1 MALVPVGFDTADGQS
16 GRLGTAT
23 PVGTVVV
30 DTSAGNDLTPDNA
43 SIEESPDSPVIE
55 RAEQATFQKTFTMPW
70 AEAVNRIQFHYRGQ
84 VMEDSYGFLY
94 KVLSARAQRQKG
106 EQATLTLVLEAA
118 SFDAPPDE
126 FSIVPVELGLNI
138 LKHPRYFKA
147 FLGDGYG
154 STTEQRNQ
162 MVVRILQ
169 DYMNNVSYAFRNSV
183 VKLLYDS
190 LGSDAGSGAQPP
202 PQNQTGSYWFAS
214 GAKISG
220 TDMAKRAAME
230 IVQKIWR
237 GEETPYVVGWRVTH
251 SYYLFRPPPTL
262 NPGGYIE
269 DPILDATP
277 QIPDYF
283 YSPDYPPNPVTSFF
297 QGMTALNPQCYAS
310 NGMYNGDL
318 SISWLRKADVLD
330 YQRTWFK
337 VTRTWDGSPI
347 GHWDEDL
354 YTSGN
359 RPQVAGD
366 YRVINP
372 YS

>member
-1 MALVPVGFDTADGQS
+1 MADVPVGFDVADGLN
-16 GRLGTAT
+16 GRLGTPT
-23 PVGTVVV
+23 PAGAVTV
-30 DTSAGNDLTPDNA
+30 DTAAGTGLTPDNA
-43 SIEESPDSPVIE
+43 TIEESTDSPVIE

-84 VMEDSYGFLY
+84 VMEDSSGFLY

-106 EQATLTLVLEAA
+106 EQAIFTLTLEAA
-118 SFDAPPDE
+118 SFDSPPDE
-126 FSIVPVELGLNI
+126 FNIVPVELGLNI
-138 LKHPRYFKA
+138 IKHPRYFQA

-154 STTEQRNQ
+154 STTEQQNQ
-162 MVVRILQ
+162 MVIRLLQ
-169 DYMNNVSYAFRNSV
+169 DYMNNVSYAFRNSI

-202 PQNQTGSYWFAS
+202 PQSGTGSYIFAA

-237 GEETPYVVGWRVTH
+237 GEEVPYAVGWRVTH
-251 SYYLFRPPPTL
+251 SYYLFRPPATL
-262 NPGGYIE
+262 HPGGIVE

-277 QIPDYF
+277 QLPDYF
-283 YSPDYPPNPVTSFF
+283 YSPDWPPNPATSFF
-297 QGMTALNPQCYAS
+297 QGMTSINPQAYS
-310 NGMYNGDL
+310 VSGLLGGDL
-318 SISWLRKADVLD
+318 AISWLRKADVLD

-354 YTSGN
+354 YTSAN
-359 RPQVAGD
+359 RPQVASD

-372 YS
+372 YA